1 MAANAARP
9 STLKSWFWATRPFS
23 MSASVAPVLVG
34 SALALGD
41 VDARWLLFAVA
52 LTASMAIQI
61 GTNLT
66 DEYSD
71 HRRHGGAG
79 KLLAPH
85 KVIQRGLL
93 SERAVLMGILVVFG
107 YGIAGGLF
115 IVSQTGWPILA
126 IGLASVA
133 AAYLYA
139 GGPYPLGNYGIG
151 EPVVFL
157 FMGPVMVMGAYYVQT
172 ETITWTGFVVSLPIS
187 FIVTAILHCNN
198 LRDIAEDKEVGKR
211 SIAAA
216 LGVTASRWGY
226 AALLAAAYGAIAA
239 LAATGTTS
247 AWILVGLLPA
257 PWAYVA
263 IRNLFQAD
271 DRMDMNRIMVRS
283 AKLHGWTGVTM
294 AAGLVIAASY
304 AVEAFSL

>member
-1 MAANAARP
+1 MAD
-9 STLKSWFWATRPFS
+9 SQVQQSKLVSWFWATRPFS
-23 MSASVAPVLVG
+23 LSASVAPVLVG
-34 SALALGD
+34 SAHAASA
-41 VDARWLLFAVA
+41 ARFDWLLFAIA

-71 HRRHGGAG
+71 HRRHGGEG

-93 SERAVLMGILVVFG
+93 SERAVLIGMIAVFG

-126 IGLASVA
+126 IGVASVA

-139 GGPYPLGNYGIG
+139 GGPFPLGNYGLG
-151 EPVVFL
+151 EPVVFI
-157 FMGPVMVMGAYYVQT
+157 FMGPIMVMGAYYVQVQDV
-172 ETITWTGFVVSLPIS
+172 TWTAFLMSLPVA

-198 LRDIAEDKEVGKR
+198 LRDISEDQAVGKR

-216 LGVTASRWGY
+216 IGVTPSNWVY
-226 AALLAAAYGAIAA
+226 AALLAAAYVTIAA
-239 LAATGTTS
+239 ASATGAVS
-247 AWILVGLLPA
+247 AWALLGLAPA
-257 PWAYVA
+257 PFAYDAV
-263 IRNLFQAD
+263 RKLFAAE
-271 DRMDMNRIMVRS
+271 DRPAMNRIMVRS
-283 AKLHGWTGVTM
+283 AKVHGWTGVTL
-294 AAGLVIAASY
+294 AAGLTIA
-304 AVEAFSL
+304 SL

>member
-1 MAANAARP
+1 MAACPARP
-9 STLKSWFWATRPFS
+9 SPLKSWFWATRPFS
-23 MSASVAPVLVG
+23 LSASVAPVLVG

-41 VDARWLLFAVA
+41 VDPRWLLFAVA
-52 LTASMAIQI
+52 LTASVAIQI

-71 HRRHGGAG
+71 HRRHGDAG

-93 SERAVLMGILVVFG
+93 SERAVLVGILTVFG
-107 YGIAGGLF
+107 YGIVGGLF

-139 GGPYPLGNYGIG
+139 GGPYPVGNYGIG
-151 EPVVFL
+151 EPVVFV
-157 FMGPVMVMGAYYVQT
+157 FMGPIMVMGAYYVQA
-172 ETITWTGFVVSLPIS
+172 ETVTWTGVVVSLPIAC
-187 FIVTAILHCNN
+187 IVTAILHCNN
-198 LRDIAEDKEVGKR
+198 LRDIAEDREVGKR

-216 LGVTASRWGY
+216 LGVTASRWFY
-226 AALLAAAYGAIAA
+226 AGLLAAAYATIAI
-239 LAATGTTS
+239 LAATQTSS
-247 AWILVGLLPA
+247 AWVALGLLPA
-257 PWAYVA
+257 PWAVDA
-263 IRNLFQAD
+263 VRKLFQAN
-271 DRMDMNRIMVRS
+271 DRMAMNRIMVRS

-294 AAGLVIAASY
+294 ATGLAIAAI
-304 AVEAFSL
+304 

>member
-1 MAANAARP
+1 MADQNAQP
-9 STLKSWFWATRPFS
+9 SQLMSWFWATRPFS
-23 MSASVAPVLVG
+23 LSASVAPVLVG
-34 SALALGD
+34 SAHAAAVVRFDG
-41 VDARWLLFAVA
+41 LLFAIA

-71 HRRHGGAG
+71 HRKHGGEG

-93 SERAVLMGILVVFG
+93 SEQAVLIGIIAVFG
-107 YGIAGGLF
+107 YGIVGGLV

-139 GGPYPLGNYGIG
+139 GGPFPLGNYGLG
-151 EPVVFL
+151 EPVVFV
-157 FMGPVMVMGAYYVQT
+157 FMGPVMVMGAYYVQAQ
-172 ETITWTGFVVSLPIS
+172 ELTWSAFVVSLPVA

-198 LRDIAEDKEVGKR
+198 LRDISEDQVVGKS

-216 LGVTASRWGY
+216 IGAQPSRWLY
-226 AALLAAAYGAIAA
+226 AALLAAAYASIAVA
-239 LAATGTTS
+239 GVTGTVS
-247 AWILVGLLPA
+247 AWALIGLAPA
-257 PWAYVA
+257 PFAFDAV
-263 IRNLFQAD
+263 RKLFVAD
-271 DRMDMNRIMVRS
+271 DRPAMNRIMVRS
-283 AKLHGWTGVTM
+283 AKVHGWTGVAL
-294 AAGLVIAASY
+294 AAGLMIAS
-304 AVEAFSL
+304 F

>member
-1 MAANAARP
+1 MAACPARASP
-9 STLKSWFWATRPFS
+9 LKSWFWATRPFS
-23 MSASVAPVLVG
+23 LSASVAPVLVG

-41 VDARWLLFAVA
+41 VDPRWLLFAVA

-71 HRRHGGAG
+71 HRRHGDAG

-93 SERAVLMGILVVFG
+93 SERAVLVGILTVFG
-107 YGIAGGLF
+107 YGIVGGLF

-133 AAYLYA
+133 VAYLYA

-151 EPVVFL
+151 EPVVFV
-157 FMGPVMVMGAYYVQT
+157 FMGPVMVMGAYYVQA
-172 ETITWTGFVVSLPIS
+172 ETVTWTGVVVSLPIAC
-187 FIVTAILHCNN
+187 IVTAILHCNN
-198 LRDIAEDKEVGKR
+198 LRDIAEDREVGKR

-216 LGVTASRWGY
+216 LGVTASRWFY
-226 AALLAAAYGAIAA
+226 AGLLAAAYATTAI
-239 LAATGTTS
+239 LAATQTSS
-247 AWILVGLLPA
+247 AWVALGLLPA
-257 PWAYVA
+257 PWAVDA
-263 IRNLFQAD
+263 VRKLFQAD
-271 DRMDMNRIMVRS
+271 DRMAMNRIMVRS

-294 AAGLVIAASY
+294 ATGLAIAAI
-304 AVEAFSL
+304 

>member
-9 STLKSWFWATRPFS
+9 SNLKSWFWATRPFS

-34 SALALGD
+34 SALALND

-71 HRRHGGAG
+71 HRKHGGAG

-93 SERAVLMGILVVFG
+93 SERAVLIGIIVVFG

-172 ETITWTGFVVSLPIS
+172 ETITWTGFVVSLPIA

-198 LRDIAEDKEVGKR
+198 LRDISEDQEVGKR

-216 LGVTASRWGY
+216 LGVNASRWGY
-226 AALLAAAYGAIAA
+226 ATLLAAAYGTIAVLAA
-239 LAATGTTS
+239 LGTTS
-247 AWILVGLLPA
+247 VWVLLGLLPA

-263 IRNLFQAD
+263 VRSLFQAD
-271 DRMDMNRIMVRS
+271 DRMAMNRIMVRS
-283 AKLHGWTGVTM
+283 AKLHGWTGVTL
-294 AAGLVIAASY
+294 AAGLAIAAS
-304 AVEAFSL
+304 L

>member
-1 MAANAARP
+1 MADPNAQP
-9 STLKSWFWATRPFS
+9 SQLMSWFWATRPFS
-23 MSASVAPVLVG
+23 LSASVAPVLVG
-34 SALALGD
+34 SAHAAAVVRFDGP
-41 VDARWLLFAVA
+41 LFAIA

-71 HRRHGGAG
+71 HRKHGGEG

-93 SERAVLMGILVVFG
+93 SEQAVLIGIIAVFG
-107 YGIAGGLF
+107 YGIVGGLV

-139 GGPYPLGNYGIG
+139 GGPFPLGNYGLG
-151 EPVVFL
+151 EPVVFV
-157 FMGPVMVMGAYYVQT
+157 FMGPVMVMGAYYVQAQDL
-172 ETITWTGFVVSLPIS
+172 TWSAFVISLPVA

-198 LRDIAEDKEVGKR
+198 LRDISEDQVVGKS

-216 LGVTASRWGY
+216 IGVQPSRWFY
-226 AALLAAAYGAIAA
+226 AALLGAAYASIAVA
-239 LAATGTTS
+239 GVTGTVS
-247 AWILVGLLPA
+247 AWALIGLAPA
-257 PWAYVA
+257 PFAFDAVRKLFVA
-263 IRNLFQAD
+263 E
-271 DRMDMNRIMVRS
+271 DRPAMNRIMVRS
-283 AKLHGWTGVTM
+283 AKVHGWTGVAL
-294 AAGLVIAASY
+294 AAGLMTAS
-304 AVEAFSL
+304 L